1 MSKTKNFPTR
11 AAALKHLQ
19 SAGWQVGRSAFY
31 QHCDEGKLA
40 RSADGTYSAEAVSAY
55 ASTFCRRLATGKK
68 MVSGIA
74 QQREEVALQRAKV
87 ALQRERRELERLEA
101 RAIPVEAAELMVVGR
116 AVIFLAH
123 LRAMVQMH
131 ATDLI
136 RIVNGDQAKAPELIA
151 DLQAGIEGH
160 VESYAT
166 DLLQAIAA
174 RAGAAPGEVDA

>member
-1 MSKTKNFPTR
+1 MSKTNFPTR
-11 AAALKHLQ
+11 AAVLKHLQ
-19 SAGWQVGRSAFY
+19 TTGWQVGRSAFY

-40 RSADGTYSAEAVSAY
+40 RSPSGAYSAAAVNHY

-101 RAIPVEAAELMVVGR
+101 RAIPVQEAELMVVGR
-116 AVIFLAH
+116 AVCFLAH

-131 ATDLI
+131 AIDLI
-136 RIVNGDQAKAPELIA
+136 RIADGNPAKAPELIA
-151 DLQAGIEGH
+151 DMQAHIETH

>member
-40 RSADGTYSAEAVSAY
+40 RSADGTYSAEAVTTY
-55 ASTFCRRLATGKK
+55 ASTFCRRLATGKRL
-68 MVSGIA
+68 VSGIA

-116 AVIFLAH
+116 AVAMLSH
-123 LRAMVQMH
+123 LRAMAQMH
-131 ATDLI
+131 AIDLI
-136 RIVNGDQAKAPELIA
+136 RIMDGNPAKAPELIA
-151 DLQAGIEGH
+151 DIQAHIETH
-160 VESYAT
+160 VVSYAE

>member
-1 MSKTKNFPTR
+1 MSKTSLPNR
-11 AAALKHLQ
+11 AAVLKHLQ
-19 SAGWQVGRSAFY
+19 VTGWQIGRSAFY
-31 QHCDEGKLA
+31 QHCNEGKLA
-40 RSADGTYSAEAVSAY
+40 RSPDGSYSTEAVATY

-101 RAIPVEAAELMVVGR
+101 RAIPVQEAELMVVGR

-123 LRAMVQMH
+123 LRAMAQMH
-131 ATDLI
+131 AIDLI
-136 RIVNGDQAKAPELIA
+136 RIVGGDQAKAPALIA
-151 DLQAGIEGH
+151 DIQAHIETH

-174 RAGAAPGEVDA
+174 RAGAAPGDVDA

>member
-1 MSKTKNFPTR
+1 MSKTNFPTR
-11 AAALKHLQ
+11 AAVLKHLQ
-19 SAGWQVGRSAFY
+19 TTGWQVGRSAFY

-40 RSADGTYSAEAVSAY
+40 RSDDGTYSAEAVTHY
-55 ASTFCRRLATGKK
+55 AQTFCRRLSTGKRV
-68 MVSGIA
+68 VSGIA

-101 RAIPVEAAELMVVGR
+101 RAIPVKEAELMVVGR
-116 AVIFLAH
+116 AVVFLAH
-123 LRAMVQMH
+123 LRAMAQMH
-131 ATDLI
+131 AIDLI
-136 RIVNGDQAKAPELIA
+136 HIMDGNPAKAPELIA
-151 DLQAGIEGH
+151 DMQAHIETH